1 MMKAGQPVLVRQWLW
16 RIGSQQRQHN
26 HHYKQHGY
34 STMSTPYFSFLHG
47 IVLPHQ
53 RNANDNDSPKYN
65 TRSFSGVPT
74 HDNPTMRER
83 ATQHARN
90 SAKVARKGAKSAGE
104 MMKQYG
110 PVFAGTYFGIYWA
123 TLGLCYGGI
132 DSGLIDPLT
141 VIQFIKSN
149 SDAASDS
156 APTTVAYVVEFMEHY
171 SLTAPYA
178 PYVAKNPHFANL
190 GVAWIGVKFT
200 EPVRLALAMAVVPRV
215 ARYFGREKKEEED
228 VSVDTNEATPET
240 GEGKVGIKVEDHVPE
255 ATTTNDGTKKA

>member
-1 MMKAGQPVLVRQWLW
+1 MMKAVRPVLVRQWLW
-16 RIGSQQRQHN
+16 RIGSQQRQH
-26 HHYKQHGY
+26 HHHKQHGH
-34 STMSTPYFSFLHG
+34 SKISPPFFSFLHG
-47 IVLPHQ
+47 VVLPHQ
-53 RNANDNDSPKYN
+53 RNVNDESSKYN
-65 TRSFSGVPT
+65 VRSFSGVPT
-74 HDNPTMRER
+74 HDPTMRER

-110 PVFAGTYFGIYWA
+110 PVFFGTYISIYWA
-123 TLGLCYGGI
+123 FLALLYGGV

-149 SDAASDS
+149 SDAATES
-156 APTTVAYVVEFMEHY
+156 APTTVEYVVGFMEHY

-215 ARYFGREKKEEED
+215 ARYFGRDKKEEED
-228 VSVDTNEATPET
+228 VSVDPNEATSET
-240 GEGKVGIKVEDHVPE
+240 GAEKVGTKVAEDAPE
-255 ATTTNDGTKKA
+255 SSTTNDGTKKA